1 MTFDEGTALT
11 PESPQSPETAPRS
24 VEPVPVTFSP
34 LPASA
39 PLPQEFYRPGGRFI
53 PEDLRVPWGWLDLLL
68 VAILPLAGTILLS
81 ILLAMLF
88 SAFGVSPSQLQHSPA
103 YKSLW
108 AILNQAVLFLVLL
121 GYLVAQMRL
130 RFSLPFW
137 RTIGWRPLEA
147 GRLPSAFTYL
157 RFIGGGFFL
166 ALLVQIVSAR
176 FGAKV
181 KLPMETLFQDRR
193 AAVLLLLM
201 AVLVAPVIEETI
213 FRGYIYPVV
222 ARSFGVG
229 AGILATGTL
238 FGLLHAPQL
247 WGGWMQI
254 VLLVIVGIVFTYVR
268 AVTKTVLASYLF
280 HVSYNSFVSLAFLIG
295 THGLRVLNS
304 GS

>member
-1 MTFDEGTALT
+1 
-11 PESPQSPETAPRS
+11 
-24 VEPVPVTFSP
+24 
-34 LPASA
+34 
-39 PLPQEFYRPGGRFI
+39 
-53 PEDLRVPWGWLDLLL
+53 
-68 VAILPLAGTILLS
+68 
-81 ILLAMLF
+81 
-88 SAFGVSPSQLQHSPA
+88 
-103 YKSLW
+103 
-108 AILNQAVLFLVLL
+108 
-121 GYLVAQMRL
+121 
-130 RFSLPFW
+130 
-137 RTIGWRPLEA
+137 
-147 GRLPSAFTYL
+147 
-157 RFIGGGFFL
+157 
-166 ALLVQIVSAR
+166 
-176 FGAKV
+176 
-181 KLPMETLFQDRR
+181 
-193 AAVLLLLM
+193 M

-254 VLLVIVGIVFTYVR
+254 ALLVIVGIVFTYVR